1 MKRIIS
7 FLGVLSFLLLA
18 STCSKQPPAAP
29 EIEEPFAQ
37 LSLVNLNTEGELSKQ
52 LHYAEVGDTDINY
65 GDIIATKELAYLVM
79 NTGNVDVFD
88 ITFSS
93 QHLEISPQLIGRIES
108 NSSSE
113 GISALPI
120 VIFTAL
126 HVLQPSNVGTLLPF
140 EVGTLLDTI
149 QLGYEYVVDSD
160 TTEVLDEYSVSG
172 TKLGAIVDILVS
184 GQKVQDI
191 AIGSGGGGSWL
202 GGYSALYLGTDI
214 DFSKTEIVNSGNV
227 PIRIRIMSQMHQST
241 ALDTVLAAQSSV
253 NTNGVLALDIGPND
267 TTKGESIVVGG
278 GITPYIFSLADMVH
292 TSGRAILF
300 LGP

>member
-1 MKRIIS
+1 MKSSLPVFGIII
-7 FLGVLSFLLLA
+7 LILLA
-18 STCSKQPPAAP
+18 NSCSKQPSGP
-29 EIEEPFAQ
+29 ETEKPFAQ
-37 LSLVNLNTEGELSKQ
+37 LTLVNLNTEGELSKQ

-113 GISALPI
+113 GLSALPI

-184 GQKVQDI
+184 GEKVQDI
-191 AIGSGGGGSWL
+191 AISSGGGGSWL
-202 GGYSALYLGTDI
+202 GGHSALYLGTDI
-214 DFSKTEIVNSGNV
+214 DFSNTEIVNSGNV
-227 PIRIRIMSQMHQST
+227 PIRIRIMSPAHQST
-241 ALDTVLAAQSSV
+241 ALDTVLTAQSSI
-253 NTNGVLALDIGPND
+253 NTSGVLAFDIGQND
-267 TTKGESIVVGG
+267 TTKGESVVVGG
-278 GITPYIFSLADMVH
+278 GNTPYIFSIADVVY
-292 TSGRAILF
+292 TSGYGVLVLF
-300 LGP
+300 P